1 MLRLGLVERQ
11 LIVAIHDWHYYDL
24 NEQALRK
31 KCSLPDARGLTIY
44 KEAHFATLKRKL
56 KTASSYSAEHPRPLS
71 SQISW
76 FSWQP
81 QIYGKSCRCKW
92 ATPL

>member
-31 KCSLPDARGLTIY
+31 KMLPARRERLDNIQRGALRHA
-44 KEAHFATLKRKL
+44 EA
-56 KTASSYSAEHPRPLS
+56 
-71 SQISW
+71 
-76 FSWQP
+76 
-81 QIYGKSCRCKW
+81 
-92 ATPL
+92 